1 MQTLILNQ
9 IYKSTLGKQG
19 KTSTTG
25 VFEGTP
31 QNALVGA
38 RGFVTPTGEQ
48 RVDAPIDTV
57 IANNNK
63 QTQAPTYL
71 EHLKKE
77 NRI

>member
-1 MQTLILNQ
+1 MQTLIIDQ
-9 IYKSTLGKQG
+9 IYNSKLSKQG
-19 KTSTTG
+19 KTSTTN

-38 RGFVTPTGEQ
+38 RGFITPTGEE
-48 RVDAPIDTV
+48 RVDAPIDFV
-57 IANNNK
+57 VASNNK